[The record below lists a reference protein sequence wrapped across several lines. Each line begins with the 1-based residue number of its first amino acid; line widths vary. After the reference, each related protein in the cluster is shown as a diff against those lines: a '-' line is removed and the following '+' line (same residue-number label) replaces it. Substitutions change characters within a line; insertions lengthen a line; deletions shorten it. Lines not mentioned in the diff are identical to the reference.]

1 MVDTTNGINRH
12 CFICWLGFLRCTHDM
27 KTNDRTNE
35 IKNEA
40 EIDESADMWTEEELT
55 EIRNRADLLNWGLCG

>member
-1 MVDTTNGINRH
+1 
-12 CFICWLGFLRCTHDM
+12 M
-27 KTNDRTNE
+27 KTKDRTTE

-55 EIRNRADLLNWGLCG
+55 EIRNRADLEYYINQTLIEE